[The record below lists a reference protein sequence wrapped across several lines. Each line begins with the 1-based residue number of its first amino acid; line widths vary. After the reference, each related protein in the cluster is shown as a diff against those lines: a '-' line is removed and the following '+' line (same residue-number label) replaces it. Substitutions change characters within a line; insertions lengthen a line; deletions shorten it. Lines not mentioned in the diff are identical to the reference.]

1 MTISQQQG
9 NSYNWYL
16 ENRDKLANM
25 ADTVASCYQRMG
37 LNEQYHIGLEMR
49 DTIMRDTF
57 KVMVMGVFSAGKSTF
72 INALLHE
79 QILPSYATPTTATIA
94 EIKWGKEK
102 KAVLYPRQEG
112 KSPFEVEIEDLES
125 HIVVEDVG
133 AEETE
138 IINPYSR
145 VELYWPLPILLNN
158 VEIIDSPGLD
168 DHAIREEVSLNY
180 LSYVDAVIFLFFAT
194 HFGPNPREADMIN
207 NLRRQGHEEIFFVIN
222 RWDELHSERD
232 RTKVTEHARSKIL
245 PLTARKEQPI
255 SFISAF
261 KALEGRKRGDDAL
274 VEESGIR
281 PLEEALERFLATDR
295 ARIKLLRAARELK
308 GVISEIRRTTIPEQ
322 RAMLEMPLE
331 ELEMNYQ
338 KADKR
343 MRDLERE
350 AEMIVH
356 RARRFR
362 DDTAQII
369 QDKVHSYL
377 SGLVKKVDGWLE
389 EYDIGALGNLTPA
402 KTGKK
407 IEEHIMEK
415 LNEDVQVWSEG
426 ELLDFLTKRMRDL
439 IEELE
444 PSTSMFE
451 HNVEQARFDITGY
464 STLGQAEQRELDVG
478 PRNSVER
485 ALAATGG
492 FFLGGPAMAAQ
503 GAAFGYRGM
512 VQAIVPQIAGVVV
525 ASIVGLPLLPVMV
538 LVAAVHGIFQAAE
551 QGEKIKRKV
560 AENFQS
566 ELHKMRGEYADKV
579 SQHVN
584 RGLKEFEE
592 QLQKGL
598 HVKINSVREQVES
611 ALEKKRTGH
620 QTTENALKQLRAIQ
634 EELEIVDSE
643 VFTLISELA
652 VR

>member
-37 LNEQYHIGLEMR
+37 LKEQYHIGLEMR

-72 INALLHE
+72 INALLRE

-94 EIKWGKEK
+94 EIKWGEEK
-102 KAVLYPRQEG
+102 KAVLHPRQEG
-112 KSPFEVEIEDLES
+112 KAPFEVRIEDLES
-125 HIVVEDVG
+125 YIVIEDVG

-138 IINPYSR
+138 IVNPYSR
-145 VELYWPLPILLNN
+145 VELYWPLPILQNN

-168 DHAIREEVSLNY
+168 DHAIREEVSTNY

-194 HFGPNPREADMIN
+194 HFGPNPRETEVIY
-207 NLRRQGHEEIFFVIN
+207 NLRRLGHEEIFFVIN

-232 RTKVTEHARSKIL
+232 RTKVADHANGKIL
-245 PLTARKEQPI
+245 PLTARKDQPV

-281 PLEEALERFLATDR
+281 QLEEALERFLANDR

-350 AEMIVH
+350 AEMIVR

-362 DDTAQII
+362 DDTAQIT

-377 SGLVKKVDGWLE
+377 SGLVKKVGEWLDAYTIE
-389 EYDIGALGNLTPA
+389 LQEKFTPR
-402 KTGKK
+402 KTTKK
-407 IEEHIMEK
+407 IEEHIKGK
-415 LNEDVQVWSEG
+415 LNEDIQRWSEG
-426 ELLDFLTKRMRDL
+426 EFQGFLTKRMRDL

-464 STLGQAEQRELDVG
+464 SALGQAEQRELDVG

-485 ALAATGG
+485 TLAAAGG
-492 FFLGGPAMAAQ
+492 FFLGGPAMAVQ
-503 GAAFGYRGM
+503 GAAFGYKGM
-512 VQAIVPQIAGVVV
+512 VQAIVPQLVGAFAAALI
-525 ASIVGLPLLPVMV
+525 GLPFLPVAAV
-538 LVAAVHGIFQAAE
+538 IAAVHGIVQASE
-551 QGEKIKRKV
+551 QEKKIKQKV

-566 ELHKMRGEYADKV
+566 ELYKMRGEYADKV
-579 SQHVN
+579 SRHVN

-598 HVKINSVREQVES
+598 YVKINSVREQVES